1 MLLKLL
7 VEGKYSFSFSIP
19 CFFVKEYYITKVF
32 VGCDVSN
39 NDNQERFRVIIIS
52 NVTKSGGGKS
62 ELWMGFAAN

>member
-1 MLLKLL
+1 MLIVTSLLKGNVNTYRPVKLMLLKLL

-39 NDNQERFRVIIIS
+39 
-52 NVTKSGGGKS
+52 K
-62 ELWMGFAAN
+62 L

>member
-1 MLLKLL
+1 MLIVTSLLKGNVNTYRPVKLMLLKLL

-39 NDNQERFRVIIIS
+39 NDN
-52 NVTKSGGGKS
+52 
-62 ELWMGFAAN
+62 